1 MTAPR
6 RSAQSG
12 SLFSARRRSPG
23 RASAAGGGAASS
35 APDAQGRE
43 MGALYDVSALL
54 AGQRPIETLCRAF
67 LLRVMAYAGADGG
80 TVRTLDS
87 RRGTLHIVVHEGI
100 AEQLIDE
107 EHCIKTDECLCGEA
121 ITQGVIVVRDFR
133 QLQAAQHGGPHAGR
147 RYRCQEHGFVSLAVF
162 QIVAREVVIGSFS
175 LHFGQGRDLDGAAR
189 RLLETLGR
197 SLGGAIDN
205 QRLIALEKELAV
217 EQERSLM
224 AQGLHDSIAQGL
236 NVQNLHAQ
244 MLEDSVR
251 RENLAEVAQVLPLRA
266 GIEESY
272 RDVRELLHNFRT
284 RWPGAEV
291 DAKLRDVLSKFEQQ
305 SGLRCTLALR
315 GRGAPLAPEQQLQV
329 LFILQ
334 EALSNIRKHAHAGAV
349 DVSVDNERDFALQV
363 RDDGCGFAPAQVPD
377 SGQHIGLSIMRERA
391 QRLGATL
398 DIRSAPGAG
407 TTIALQLTRAG
418 RLVA

>member
-1 MTAPR
+1 MKASR
-6 RSAQSG
+6 RSSQSS
-12 SLFSARRRSPG
+12 SLFSSQRSRAGASPG
-23 RASAAGGGAASS
+23 AV
-35 APDAQGRE
+35 PDTPGRE
-43 MGALYDVSALL
+43 MAALYEVSALL
-54 AGQRPIETLCRAF
+54 AEQQPIEALCRSF
-67 LLRVMAYAGADGG
+67 LRRVMAYAGADGG

-100 AEQLIDE
+100 AEQLIEE
-107 EHCIKTDECLCGEA
+107 EHCIKTDDCLCGTA

-133 QLQAAQHGGPHAGR
+133 TLASGRAIGADIGAEPGR

-162 QIVAREVVIGSFS
+162 QIVARDTVIGSFS
-175 LHFGQGRDLDGAAR
+175 LHFRRRREFGADAR

-197 SLGGAIDN
+197 SLGAAIDN

-236 NVQNLHAQ
+236 NLQNLHAQ

-251 RENLAEVAQVLPLRA
+251 RDNLEEVVQVLPLLRA
-266 GIEESY
+266 GIDESY
-272 RDVRELLHNFRT
+272 RDVRELLQNFRT
-284 RWPGAEV
+284 RWPGADV
-291 DAKLRDVLSKFEQQ
+291 DAKLREVLSKFEQQ

-349 DVSVDNERDFALQV
+349 EVSVDNGRDFALLV
-363 RDDGCGFAPAQVPD
+363 RDDGCGFTPARVPD
-377 SGQHIGLSIMRERA
+377 TGQHIGLSIMRERA
-391 QRLGATL
+391 QRLGAAL
-398 DIRSAPGAG
+398 DIRSGPGAG
-407 TTIALQLTRAG
+407 TTIALELKRAG